1 MKIQAQRERAG
12 IFSQMHKKKGMF
24 VIPNAWDAASAYIF
38 EREGFEAVA
47 TTSAGIAYSLGY
59 CDGQEITI
67 DDLEYAVGKMA
78 DRISVPL
85 SVDVERGYG
94 ETGRQVKENIR
105 RLLRAGASGFNLEDG
120 QSDGALSPVELQI
133 EKIRAIAEL
142 KEETGIDFVIN
153 ARTCAYWLDVAGEE
167 EKFEIACQRG
177 NAFAQAG
184 ADCVFVPGA
193 IGEETV
199 KKLAENIEAPLNI
212 ILNGKFNDL
221 KKLEKA
227 GVRRWST
234 GSGPA
239 RYIYGN
245 TVEIARELRCG
256 KPEQI
261 LSGWLSY
268 NEANEYF
275 KDQI

>member
-1 MKIQAQRERAG
+1 MR
-12 IFSQMHKKKGMF
+12 
-24 VIPNAWDAASAYIF
+24 Y
-38 EREGFEAVA
+38 
-47 TTSAGIAYSLGY
+47 
-59 CDGQEITI
+59 
-67 DDLEYAVGKMA
+67 
-78 DRISVPL
+78 
-85 SVDVERGYG
+85 
-94 ETGRQVKENIR
+94 
-105 RLLRAGASGFNLEDG
+105 
-120 QSDGALSPVELQI
+120 
-133 EKIRAIAEL
+133 
-142 KEETGIDFVIN
+142 
-153 ARTCAYWLDVAGEE
+153 
-167 EKFEIACQRG
+167 ACQRG

-212 ILNGKFNDL
+212 ILNGKFRIL

-227 GVRRWST
+227 GVRRLST

-256 KPEQI
+256 KTEQI